1 MIETANQPAAQT
13 VYVPEPETTLS
24 IKYLSA
30 KIKEHKASAGLTL
43 AALVIAVAAIIYF
56 GGSEKTIHSLAV
68 LPLENASN
76 DANTEYMSDGITES
90 LINTLSQLPG
100 LKVISRTT
108 AFRYK
113 GQRGDPQKVG
123 RDLRVDAVV
132 TGRVIQQGENLI
144 IQAELTNAADGS
156 QLWGARYNRKLADIF
171 SLQEEIAKEIS
182 EKLRLKL
189 TGEEEKRLTK
199 RYTENAEA
207 YELYLKGRYHLYK
220 LTPPEVQTSVSY
232 FQQAIAIDPSYALA
246 YVGLADANRALALSV
261 DLPATEFFPKSKAAA
276 QKAIEIDDTLAE
288 AHAVLGF
295 AIFFYDWD
303 WSAAENQYKRALELN
318 PNSSDAH
325 LYYAGL
331 VSLMGRRTEGL
342 AEVKRAR
349 ELDPLNLRTNALEGQ
364 FLILAGQTDEGLARL
379 QKTFEL
385 EPNFWLA
392 HLFAASAYS
401 QKGMYTEAIAEATRA
416 RDLSSGNAEAI
427 ATIGYALA
435 MSGKRDEARAVLD
448 ELKKRATE
456 RYVPPYDFALIYN
469 GLGERDEA
477 FTWLE
482 RGVEQRDPKMI
493 FLRVE
498 PKWDTL
504 RDDPRF
510 VSLLERMKPL
520 R

>member
-1 MIETANQPAAQT
+1 
-13 VYVPEPETTLS
+13 
-24 IKYLSA
+24 
-30 KIKEHKASAGLTL
+30 
-43 AALVIAVAAIIYF
+43 
-56 GGSEKTIHSLAV
+56 
-68 LPLENASN
+68 
-76 DANTEYMSDGITES
+76 
-90 LINTLSQLPG
+90 
-100 LKVISRTT
+100 
-108 AFRYK
+108 
-113 GQRGDPQKVG
+113 
-123 RDLRVDAVV
+123 
-132 TGRVIQQGENLI
+132 
-144 IQAELTNAADGS
+144 
-156 QLWGARYNRKLADIF
+156 
-171 SLQEEIAKEIS
+171 LQEEIAKEIS

-189 TGEEEKRLTK
+189 TGEDEKRLTK

-207 YELYLKGRYHLYK
+207 YELYLKGRYHLNK

-325 LYYAGL
+325 LYNASL
-331 VSLMGRRTEGL
+331 VSLMGRRAEGL

-349 ELDPLNLRTNALEGQ
+349 ELDPLNLRANALEGQ
-364 FLILAGQTDEGLARL
+364 FLILAGQTDDGLARL

-392 HLFAASAYS
+392 HLFAASAYI
-401 QKGMYTEAIAEATRA
+401 QKGMYREAIAEATRA
-416 RDLSSGNAEAI
+416 RDLSGGNAEAI

-448 ELKKRATE
+448 ELKKRTTE
-456 RYVPPYDFALIYN
+456 RYVPPYDFALVYN

-477 FTWLE
+477 FAWLE

-493 FLRVE
+493 FLKVE
-498 PKWDTL
+498 PKWNNL

-510 VSLLERMKPL
+510 VSLLERIL
-520 R
+520 GERS